1 MFRHLPA
8 AAAAFLVIISAVS
21 AQTMSPGPA
30 PYYSPTAPSMSP
42 PSSSGGGGVAPA
54 PAVDCMTQLFNLSDC
69 LSYVTT
75 GSNLT
80 KPDKPCCP
88 ELAGLVDSNPICLCT
103 LLTLNASDYGF
114 DIDRTRAFGLPSVCS
129 VSTPPVSLCPAMGPK
144 WQLAR
149 WLGDGWTWRKPD
161 GGAIAEPGRRRRRSH
176 RGLTC
181 RRTDDGT
188 FAVER
193 RERRHGNWTV
203 RPWLTN
209 SQSRTF
215 HTFTIHH
222 HNFVPPTFHVLLP
235 QQLMMMTF
243 RLQPA

>member
-8 AAAAFLVIISAVS
+8 AAAAAILLIISAVS

-30 PYYSPTAPSMSP
+30 PYYNPTAPSMSP
-42 PSSSGGGGVAPA
+42 PSSSGGSSGGGVAPA

-129 VSTPPVSLCPAMGPK
+129 VSTPPVSLCPGLGGSPMGAPSPSQGGGGGATADSPAGGPMMGPSPSS
-144 WQLAR
+144 
-149 WLGDGWTWRKPD
+149 GEN
-161 GGAIAEPGRRRRRSH
+161 GGTGTGPSGHGSPTASPGLSTH
-176 RGLTC
+176 LLFT
-181 RRTDDGT
+181 TT
-188 FAVER
+188 TLFLLLS
-193 RERRHGNWTV
+193 T
-203 RPWLTN
+203 
-209 SQSRTF
+209 SFF
-215 HTFTIHH
+215 HS
-222 HNFVPPTFHVLLP
+222 N
-235 QQLMMMTF
+235 
-243 RLQPA
+243 